1 MTLKASVILRILAN
15 LKKYEFK
22 SVDMA
27 DSKKHGGARAGAGRK
42 PKFGEKTALMRVP
55 ESAQPVVI
63 DFLNELAQKRQ
74 TESNWPSHLT
84 PVKLAENLSS
94 FKIPLFNHTI
104 RAGFPSPADDYVAES
119 LDLNEHLMPRKE
131 ASYLLTVSGESMI
144 GVGIHDGDILVVDR
158 SLTPVNGKVVIA
170 ILDGQFTVKTLEKQ
184 RGKIRLMPANPD
196 FEPIELKDEQELQVW
211 GVVTRVIHSL

>member
-1 MTLKASVILRILAN
+1 MEPSTPNKA
-15 LKKYEFK
+15 
-22 SVDMA
+22 
-27 DSKKHGGARAGAGRK
+27 HGGKRPGSGRK
-42 PKFGEKTALMRVP
+42 AKFGEPTTLMRVP
-55 ESAQPVVI
+55 ESAKPVVI

-74 TESNWPSHLT
+74 VEPKWPSHLT
-84 PVKLAENLSS
+84 PVKLCENPTS
-94 FKIPLFNHTI
+94 FKVPLFNHTI

-170 ILDGQFTVKTLEKQ
+170 ILDGQFTVKTLEKK
-184 RGKIRLMPANPD
+184 RGKIRLLPANPA
-196 FEPIELKDEQELQVW
+196 FEPIELKDEQELQIW